1 MTEIVEL
8 PSPAWDHA
16 LPAPNDALAA
26 LERGDVLWFPQLRF
40 DLTGAEHAL
49 LTSPLGAK
57 AKNISFDPAR
67 DRVRGV
73 EADAAQLRLLHSMMS
88 RFARSAST
96 LLAATVPHYQGRIRQ
111 ARVSYRPAEIEG
123 RVTSWRK
130 DDTRLHVDS
139 FPSSPTRGTRIL
151 RVFSNVNPHGQRRVW
166 RLGEPFEAVAR
177 RFLPSLRRPW
187 PGSAALMQW
196 LHVTKARRSAYDHY
210 MLGLHDAMKADLQY
224 QQAVPQQVHEW
235 PPGTTWICYTDQ
247 VSHAA
252 TRGQYLFEQTYHLD
266 VAAMGDPAQSPLK
279 TLERLLGRALV

>member
-1 MTEIVEL
+1 MTDILEL
-8 PSPAWDHA
+8 PSRTWEQPLAESGRA
-16 LPAPNDALAA
+16 MAA

-40 DLTGAEHAL
+40 ELTAEEQAL
-49 LTSPLGAK
+49 VGSPLGAT
-57 AKNISFDPAR
+57 AKNISYDPAR
-67 DRVRGV
+67 DLVRGV
-73 EADAAQLRLLHSMMS
+73 EADASQLRVLHAMMS
-88 RFARSAST
+88 RFGRSANA
-96 LLAATVPHYQGRIRQ
+96 LLAATLPHYSARIRQ
-111 ARVSYRPAEIEG
+111 ARVSYRPTEIEG

-139 FPSSPTRGTRIL
+139 FPSSPTHGTRIL

-177 RFLPSLRRPW
+177 RFLPSLKRPW

-196 LHVTKARRSAYDHY
+196 LHVTKSRRTEYDHY

-224 QQAVPQQVHEW
+224 QRDVPQQVHEW
-235 PPGTTWICYTDQ
+235 PSGSTWICYTDQ

-252 TRGQYLFEQTYHLD
+252 MRGQYAFEQTYHLD
-266 VAAMGDPAQSPLK
+266 VNAMGDPAQSPLK

>member
-1 MTEIVEL
+1 MTAILEL
-8 PSPAWDHA
+8 PSRRWDEP
-16 LPAPNDALAA
+16 LPASHDALAA

-40 DLTGAEHAL
+40 ELDREEQAL
-49 LTSPLGAK
+49 MASPLGAK

-67 DRVRGV
+67 DQVRGV
-73 EADAAQLRLLHSMMS
+73 EADAAQLRVLHKMMS
-88 RFARSAST
+88 RFGRSANA
-96 LLAATVPHYQGRIRQ
+96 LLAATLPHYGARIRQ
-111 ARVSYRPAEIEG
+111 ARVSYRPTEIEG

-139 FPSSPTRGTRIL
+139 FPSSPTHGTRIL

-196 LHVTKARRSAYDHY
+196 LHVTKSRRSEYDHY
-210 MLGLHDAMKADLQY
+210 MLGLHDAMKADLPY
-224 QQAVPQQVHEW
+224 QQSVPQQVHEW
-235 PPGTTWICYTDQ
+235 PSGSTWICYTDQ

-252 TRGQYLFEQTYHLD
+252 MRGQYAFEQTYHLD